1 MKMFW
6 KTKGETKIPIAIGY
20 ARISTN
26 DHLQKHSLDA
36 QSTDIRKYAELY
48 GYKLKK
54 IELEQASGKN
64 LEKREKL
71 KKLLSD
77 KNFDVII
84 TPKIDRLARNIV
96 DLNLIVS
103 ELQAHGKDVVFIENN
118 LDTSTANGRLFLN
131 IIGSFA
137 EFEAKVIGER
147 VKRGMQEA
155 KEKGIHVGRP
165 RSKKMREEDEVKQ
178 IRILRQR
185 QQLSYSEIAKKLG
198 YSSGSV
204 VRNKVVRF
212 REKKKIR

>member
-1 MKMFW
+1 MKSLW
-6 KTKGETKIPIAIGY
+6 KLKSESKIPVAVWY

-26 DHLQKHSLDA
+26 DTLQKHSLDA
-36 QSTDIRKYAELY
+36 QSADIRKYAELY
-48 GYKLKK
+48 GYKLRK

-64 LEKREKL
+64 LEDRPKL
-71 KKLLSD
+71 RKLLQD

-103 ELQAHGKDVVFIENN
+103 ELQEYGKNVAFIDNN
-118 LDTSTANGRLFLN
+118 IDTSTANGRLFLN

-137 EFEAKVIGER
+137 EFEAKVIWER
-147 VKRGMQEA
+147 VKRGMREA
-155 KEKGIHVGRP
+155 KEKWVHVGRP
-165 RSKKMREEDEVKQ
+165 RSKEGREADEVKT

-185 QQLSYSEIAKKLG
+185 KRLSYAEIAEKLG

-204 VRNKVVRF
+204 VRNKMVRF
-212 REKKKIR
+212 REKKK

>member
-1 MKMFW
+1 MKSLL
-6 KTKGETKIPIAIGY
+6 KSKDEKKIPVAVWY

-26 DHLQKHSLDA
+26 DTLQKHSLDA
-36 QSTDIRKYAELY
+36 QSADIRKYAELY
-48 GYKLKK
+48 GYKLRK
-54 IELEQASGKN
+54 IELEQASWKN
-64 LEKREKL
+64 LEDRPKL
-71 KKLLSD
+71 RKLLQD

-103 ELQAHGKDVVFIENN
+103 ELQEHGKNVAFIDNN
-118 LDTSTANGRLFLN
+118 IDTSTANGRLFLN

-155 KEKGIHVGRP
+155 KEKWVHVGRP
-165 RSKKMREEDEVKQ
+165 RSKEGKEEDEVKT

-185 QQLSYSEIAKKLG
+185 NRLTYWEIAEKLG

-204 VRNKVVRF
+204 VRNKIVRF
-212 REKKKIR
+212 REKKKK